1 MYAEELLALFKRIA
15 PEQLNE
21 IGRRALVLTGIENM
35 QPVGRRA
42 LSARLHLSE
51 REVRAVATS
60 LKDQGLLHLDAAG
73 MQLTEQARDV
83 LSGARDLSRAMFGL
97 SELERAL
104 AERLHVKH
112 VIVVSGDA
120 DREHQV
126 LRDVGRAAAHRIK
139 QVLQSG
145 MTLAVGGGG
154 TMLEVAHGMT
164 SSVPLNIMVVPAR
177 GGMGSSVETQ
187 ASVVA
192 AELARHVGGHYRVMH
207 LPDSVDEAT
216 LREMCKQKELRETIE
231 LLQRA
236 DIVAHGIGRVDQ
248 MAKQRGLSQFEC
260 DRLLKQGAAGEAFGD
275 FFDSEGRTVMQMST
289 VSAELTRLQKNPVML
304 AVAAG
309 TRKAAAIIACIRH
322 EESYD
327 SLITDEGAANE
338 ILKLL
343 EAEQKG

>member
-15 PEQLNE
+15 PDQLME
-21 IGRRALVLTGIENM
+21 IGRRAQVLTGIENM

-42 LSARLHLSE
+42 LSARLRLSE

-60 LKDQGLLHLDAAG
+60 LKEQGLLHLDAAG
-73 MQLTEQARDV
+73 MQLTDKARDV

-97 SELERAL
+97 SDLERML
-104 AERLHVKH
+104 SQRLNVPH

-120 DREHQV
+120 DEDQQV
-126 LRDVGRAAAHRIK
+126 LRDVGRAAAHRVK
-139 QVLQSG
+139 QLLQSG

-154 TMLEVAHGMT
+154 TMLELAKGIS

-177 GGMGSSVETQ
+177 GGMGSSVESQ

-192 AELARHVGGHYRVMH
+192 SELARRVGGHYRVMH

-216 LREMCKQKELRETIE
+216 LKEMCKQKDLRETIE

-236 DIVAHGIGRVDQ
+236 DVVAHGIGRADQ
-248 MAKQRGLSQFEC
+248 MARQRGLSQAES
-260 DRLLKQGAAGEAFGD
+260 DELLKKGAVGEAFGD
-275 FFDSEGRTVMQMST
+275 FFDESGRTVFQMST
-289 VSAELTRLQKNPVML
+289 VSVELTKLQKNPVML

-309 TRKAAAIIACIRH
+309 KRKADAIIACTRH
-322 EESYD
+322 EAHE

-338 ILKLL
+338 ILLKLSAL
-343 EAEQKG
+343 DDQ